1 MTGIF
6 LPVPSPVHIAP
17 SHPAGYKLTCRDTS
31 ASDVAGSDDHS
42 MGKAIGI
49 DLGTTNSCA
58 ACVLE
63 GRPTL
68 LTFPNGARSIPSV
81 FAIDK
86 EGKRLVGEE
95 ALAQAAANPMGTITA
110 SKRLIGNTFDS
121 SSVEQMQ
128 QVFTYELVEGAES
141 EVMVKVA
148 EQVLTLEQVSAAILR
163 RVRDAAEEVLDQE
176 VTHAVITVPAYFN
189 DRQRQ
194 AVRSAG
200 KLAGLHVL
208 RVLNEP
214 TAAALSYGLGRTLQ
228 QRIAVY
234 DLGGG
239 TFDVSVIDINGQMF
253 EVVATGGDTFLG
265 GVDFDDRLMQF
276 VLQSFVEETG
286 IDVSYDRTAVRR
298 IRDAAE
304 QAKILLSSKRKAR
317 VYLPAVTSEDGEV
330 VDLDMIITRDQ
341 LEALTGDLVDR
352 SLRICREIL
361 TDASSNS
368 DRKLDD
374 LLIVGA
380 QSRMPLVRRALT
392 KFLGRKPMAKIDPEE
407 AIALG
412 AAIMA
417 HSLSASAG
425 DDEKVTLLDVLPM
438 AIGVA
443 KPNGLMHP
451 LFKRN
456 HTLPCSKTL
465 MLTTHEAGQRSIIL
479 RLYQGD
485 ASKASAN
492 ASLGTFVFSGLR
504 DAPKGDVRVEIT
516 LHIDSEG
523 IVNLSARDTDTNQ
536 SVESRLKLGA
546 PKRTE
551 SKKRKR
557 KVATPEPAEEP
568 AVKKKPVRKKR
579 KPKKRTTKA
588 AAARKQKRDVPEA
601 EAPATNEKKR
611 TVKKKPMRKRR
622 KSTSKAKGSGSAS
635 KTSPK
640 PRKTKR
646 SSADAVPRPSFA
658 PVRSRAG
665 WWKKLKQRWRG
676 DSD

>member
-1 MTGIF
+1 
-6 LPVPSPVHIAP
+6 
-17 SHPAGYKLTCRDTS
+17 
-31 ASDVAGSDDHS
+31 
-42 MGKAIGI
+42 MGRAIGI

-58 ACVLE
+58 ACVLD

-68 LTFPNGARSIPSV
+68 LTFANGARSIPSV

-95 ALAQAAANPMGTITA
+95 ALAQAAANPMGTVTA
-110 SKRLIGNTFDS
+110 AKRLIGNTFDS

-163 RVRDAAEEVLDQE
+163 RVRDAAEDALDEE
-176 VTHAVITVPAYFN
+176 VTQAVITVPAYFN

-200 KLAGLHVL
+200 KLAGLQVL

-253 EVVATGGDTFLG
+253 EVVGTGGDTFLG

-276 VLQSFVEETG
+276 VLQSFVEETD

-298 IRDAAE
+298 IRDASE
-304 QAKILLSSKRKAR
+304 QAKIQLSSKREAR
-317 VYLPAVTSEDGEV
+317 VYLPAITSEDDEV
-330 VDLDMIITRDQ
+330 IDLDMVVSRDQ

-361 TDASSNS
+361 TDASQNS

-380 QSRMPLVRRALT
+380 QSRMPLVRRQLT
-392 KFLGRKPMAKIDPEE
+392 KFLGRKPTAQINPEE

-417 HSLSASAG
+417 YSLSATAT
-425 DDEKVTLLDVLPM
+425 DEEKVTLLDVLPM
-438 AIGVA
+438 AIGIA
-443 KPNGLMHP
+443 KPDGSMHP
-451 LFKRN
+451 LFSKN

-465 MLTTHEAGQRSIIL
+465 MLTTHEDGQRSIIL

-485 ASKASAN
+485 ASKAADN

-504 DAPKGDVRVEIT
+504 DAPKGSVRVEIT

-536 SVESRLKLGA
+536 SVESRLKLGDRKRAASKKRARKATEEEPAEVEA
-546 PKRTE
+546 PKKKRKKRKTRKTASTKAPRKRKASSTKE
-551 SKKRKR
+551 EPKRKR
-557 KVATPEPAEEP
+557 KADTSKEGAAPRKRKTSAKRKAASGSAQKGAAT
-568 AVKKKPVRKKR
+568 KKRTARKKR
-579 KPKKRTTKA
+579 PT
-588 AAARKQKRDVPEA
+588 
-601 EAPATNEKKR
+601 
-611 TVKKKPMRKRR
+611 
-622 KSTSKAKGSGSAS
+622 TSKAPGKEM
-635 KTSPK
+635 
-640 PRKTKR
+640 PRKATKKR
-646 SSADAVPRPSFA
+646 SSAEAVPRPRA
-658 PVRSRAG
+658 TPVTQKRAG
-665 WWKKLKQRWRG
+665 GWWQKMKQRWRG
-676 DSD
+676 ESD